1 MFDVIGKRQ
10 FFYALSLA
18 LTIPGL
24 VFILLT
30 PFTDAGLQFT
40 IDYTGGTRWEI
51 KFEDPNVTPEQVAEV
66 FADNGLEASTVRT
79 STGFIEI
86 KTEPIGLQPAP
97 APAASPDPSASA
109 SAGASASP
117 AASGS
122 PAPSA
127 SASASAVRLGLGRAV
142 GPRPSAP
149 PAARQHRPADRRSA
163 RGDGHRARGGARPD
177 RGPGDR

>member
-1 MFDVIGKRQ
+1 MFDVIGKRRI
-10 FFYALSLA
+10 FYAISLA

-51 KFEDPNVTPEQVAEV
+51 KFEDPAVTPEQVVAV
-66 FADNGLEASTVRT
+66 FEENGLDATALST

-97 APAASPDPSASA
+97 APTAEPSASPSASA
-109 SAGASASP
+109 G
-117 AASGS
+117 ASGS

-127 SASASAVRLGLGRAV
+127 SR
-142 GPRPSAP
+142 PRPLP
-149 PAARQHRPADRRSA
+149 PPPVRPRPRRPARPCGATGNTDLPTDGSSPRWSWPSRTSSGRSRR
-163 RGDGHRARGGARPD
+163 RRP
-177 RGPGDR
+177 